1 MKTIKFNYNK
11 DIVYDRTVNKV
22 RAIVLN
28 KEGKALIEKYAGLY
42 MLPGGSIDDGET
54 ELMALKREIQ
64 EEAGIEINLETTEK
78 FLQINSFDENYYD
91 RKEKKEINRITNTSF
106 YFVETD
112 KEIDFDKRQLT
123 QSEKENGHTI
133 KFENLSRIPYL
144 VQTNE
149 TNNKKREQFDR
160 EILTVLKEFT
170 KYRDEKQK
178 EEIR

>member
-11 DIVYDRTVNKV
+11 DVVYDRTVNKV

-64 EEAGIEINLETTEK
+64 EESGIDIDIETAEK

-91 RKEKKEINRITNTSF
+91 RKEKRNINRNTNTAF

-112 KEIDFDKRQLT
+112 KEIDFNKRQLT
-123 QSEKENGHTI
+123 QSEKENGHII
-133 KFENLSRIPYL
+133 KFENLSKIPYL

-149 TNNKKREQFDR
+149 TDNKKREQFDR
-160 EILTVLKEFT
+160 EILTVLKEFVI
-170 KYRDEKQK
+170 YREEMQK
-178 EEIR
+178 EETR